1 MKHTW
6 ILVADESLARIFA
19 SHASTAPMALVEEI
33 TDPAAH
39 GDRAG
44 LRRDAYGRRG
54 HAAVQGD
61 AGHPGA
67 HQAGPST
74 VTSSA
79 GEDEL
84 HQEAQLF
91 ARRVADYLADARNK
105 QRFDSLALIAAPRFL
120 GLLRKALPA
129 GVTDVVTKEIGKDFT
144 HVANN
149 DLQQRL
155 ADEDII
161 PARRDARVITGR
173 DRS

>member
-33 TDPAAH
+33 TDAAAH

-54 HAAVQGD
+54 HAVQGD

-67 HQAGPST
+67 HQAGPSS

-91 ARRVADYLADARNK
+91 ARRVADYLADARNQ

-129 GVTDVVTKEIGKDFT
+129 RVTDVITKEIGKDFT

-173 DRS
+173 DR